1 MIVYI
6 LLINRKPYKETFKHY
21 DSAVFYGLLSGE
33 HYDIIETDLST
44 EEVEIQQH
52 GKSIELICGC
62 DENTLE
68 VTYDEL
74 EITDETGW
82 NVVCTMPYVTSCEVN
97 GVKIDD
103 LPFSEEK
110 KKEFFSSLS
119 CIEFELDDDNEH
131 LI

>member
-6 LLINRKPYKETFKHY
+6 LFINGIPYSETFEHY
-21 DSAVFYGLLSGE
+21 DTAVFYGLLSE
-33 HYDIIETDLST
+33 QDYKIVETTLCT

-52 GKSIELICGC
+52 GKSIEVICGC

-82 NVVCTMPYVTSCEVN
+82 NCVCTIPYVTSCEVN
-97 GVKIDD
+97 GIKIDD
-103 LPFSEEK
+103 LPFSDEK
-110 KKEFFSSLS
+110 KKQFFSSLS
-119 CIEFELDDDNEH
+119 CIEFELDNDNE
-131 LI
+131 L

>member
-6 LLINRKPYKETFKHY
+6 LLIETRNLQLYTNY
-21 DSAVFYGLLSGE
+21 DTAVFYGLLSGKSYE
-33 HYDIIETDLST
+33 IIEKDLSI
-44 EEVEIQQH
+44 EEVEIQHH
-52 GKSIELICGC
+52 GKTIEVICGC

-68 VTYDEL
+68 VTYDEI
-74 EITDETGW
+74 EVTDETGW
-82 NVVCTMPYVTSCEVN
+82 NAVCTMPYITSCEVN

-119 CIEFELDDDNEH
+119 CIEFELDNDNEH